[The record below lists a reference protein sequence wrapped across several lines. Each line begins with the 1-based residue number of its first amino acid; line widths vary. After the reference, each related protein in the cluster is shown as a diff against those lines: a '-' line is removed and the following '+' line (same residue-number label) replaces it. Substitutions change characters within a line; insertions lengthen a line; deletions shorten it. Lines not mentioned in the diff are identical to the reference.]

1 MPVALTAPNTARE
14 PALRLPGDPDIWFLI
29 TAELLTFGMFF
40 VAYVGYRA
48 LEIDLFNTSQLKLDR
63 TLGVINTLFLLTS
76 SWAVVS
82 AVRAARAD
90 KPKVVPRY
98 LLLAMIMGISFM
110 VVKAIEYTAKF
121 NEGISISTDTFFMF
135 YFCLTVIHLLHVI
148 GGTVILVVMWANVRR
163 GCYHANNTRGLESGA
178 SYWHMV
184 DLLWIFLFP
193 LLYLLR

>member
-1 MPVALTAPNTARE
+1 MPVALTASDTARQ

-29 TAELLTFGMFF
+29 VAELLTFGMFF

-48 LEIDLFNTSQLKLDR
+48 LEVELFNASQLKLDR
-63 TLGVINTLFLLTS
+63 TLGVVNTLFMLTS

-90 KPKVVPRY
+90 RLKLVPRY
-98 LLLAMIMGISFM
+98 LLLAMLLGISFM

-121 NEGISISTDTFFMF
+121 SEGISIATDTFFMF
-135 YFCLTVIHLLHVI
+135 YFCLTIIHLLHVI
-148 GGTVILVVMWANVRR
+148 GGSVILGVMWSNAR
-163 GCYHANNTRGLESGA
+163 GGRYHARNTRGLETGA